1 MLFDTETNETIST
14 ASMGSISSPQVENG
28 SGKLPNIIGNT
39 MTPTIHNGPTF
50 GHRGPTSM
58 GNVMYEK
65 KGKSSLA
72 VRQHVIDTCQCDR
85 ADTLGEDESGHCQ
98 SHCAQTTA

>member
-28 SGKLPNIIGNT
+28 SNKLPNIGST
-39 MTPTIHNGPTF
+39 MTPSIHNGPTF

-65 KGKSSLA
+65 KGKCS
-72 VRQHVIDTCQCDR
+72 
-85 ADTLGEDESGHCQ
+85 
-98 SHCAQTTA
+98 